1 MKYFFLLPGII
12 PLILSCKTNPDS
24 NRNYVGETK
33 VHKLHLNPPIGS
45 KYHYDIINETDFK
58 VEVDNK
64 KTSNENKTSIG
75 VNYEINKDSAGNFE
89 LNTKYDKI
97 YIYSKSGDVESEV
110 DADNSS
116 FSLNP
121 VEKMLGPLK
130 TANIT
135 ATVSPTGELKSSSG
149 YQVIANKILQEFKQT
164 DEATRNTIEKQ
175 WNKLVEEKI
184 VKNNMDELFKIFPD
198 SAVHIGDEWKL
209 TSHQNSDVNLL
220 IKTVYNLKDINNDV
234 AIIQS
239 EGEISSDSSS
249 TSLLGYNNVSSN
261 LKGKQQALYEVETKT
276 GMLISGKIKTKIKGE
291 LDVMGREIPVTIETS
306 IKINGRRL
314 N

>member
-1 MKYFFLLPGII
+1 MKYFFPLFGII
-12 PLILSCKTNPDS
+12 LLMAFCKTNPDS
-24 NRNYVGETK
+24 NRNYAGETK

-75 VNYEINKDSAGNFE
+75 VNYEINKDSAGNFV
-89 LNTKYDKI
+89 LNTNYDKI
-97 YIYSKSGDVESEV
+97 HIYSKNGDVESEV

-130 TANIT
+130 AANIT

-149 YQVIANKILQEFKQT
+149 YQQIAGKILDEFKQT
-164 DEATRNTIEKQ
+164 DEATRAAIEKQ

-184 VKNNMDELFKIFPD
+184 VKNNMDEFFKIFPD
-198 SAVHIGDEWKL
+198 SAVRIGDEWKL

-220 IKTVYNLKDINNDV
+220 IKTVYKLKDINNDM

-306 IKINGRRL
+306 IKINGQRL